1 MTRDRC
7 AQPVA
12 VAQFGRECGSGVARA
27 ALRRNWTIRDADE
40 PGFVRWAMTQGVL
53 VLVVQLEEASEG
65 ALRLIERL
73 SMHWNPVSCVVV
85 GPVGGKDLE
94 LTARRAG
101 AAAYVPASVGVE
113 EIERIAAALSG
124 AKSGTPVARVVHARD
139 DRAAR
144 G

>member
-1 MTRDRC
+1 MIRDRC

-40 PGFVRWAMTQGVL
+40 PGFVRWAMTQGVR

-65 ALRLIERL
+65 ALRVVERL

-85 GPVGGKDLE
+85 GPVGGMDLE

-101 AAAYVPASVGVE
+101 AAAYVPASASVE
-113 EIERIAAALSG
+113 ELERLASALSA
-124 AKSGTPVARVVHARD
+124 AKSGTAVARVTHARNE
-139 DRAAR
+139 RAV
-144 G
+144 